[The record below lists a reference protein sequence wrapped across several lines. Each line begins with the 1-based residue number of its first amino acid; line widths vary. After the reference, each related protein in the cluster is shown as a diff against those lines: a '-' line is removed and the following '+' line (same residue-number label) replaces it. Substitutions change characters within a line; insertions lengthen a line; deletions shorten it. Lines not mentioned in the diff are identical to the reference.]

1 MQKVD
6 PDITQW
12 HMRWSR
18 GVPGIYTE
26 RPHHAM
32 LAVSS
37 AVASSFVAAASS
49 ATARLATSYHDECAL
64 CGRGGRDLLLCDS
77 DPCQNVAH
85 VRCGAKLVQVP
96 KGAWFCLTRLRVS
109 ANLTGCCMQG
119 RKEATVGPRA
129 R

>member
-1 MQKVD
+1 MVA
-6 PDITQW
+6 
-12 HMRWSR
+12 RR
-18 GVPGIYTE
+18 PGHLHRTPAP
-26 RPHHAM
+26 RQAR
-32 LAVSS
+32 AVSS
-37 AVASSFVAAASS
+37 DVASSFVAVASS

-77 DPCQNVAH
+77 DLCQNVAH
-85 VRCGAKLVQVP
+85 VRCAKLVQVL